1 MLEKYLREDK
11 SLDFQKIY
19 SEMQTYR
26 GFQAKERG
34 EHLYQEVLSAY
45 EEFNKTG
52 LPTTVEKLESYVA
65 NGAIGSSTNPYLFP
79 KGSLPSEEKVVSY
92 LNMVSNR
99 NFKLSEDEYCRYDAE
114 DGEYIVE
121 IKVRKKWYQD
131 CLIEYDKFDDNI
143 STSHSLGKD
152 FLYVV
157 ATSEDIY
164 VFNCT
169 KLSKKDFKFKW
180 DWKVMPKN
188 TDFGGSEQKVT
199 KFVGYIPVSEASVH
213 YKN

>member
-1 MLEKYLREDK
+1 LLNKYLTKDNT
-11 SLDFQKIY
+11 LDYQKIY
-19 SEMQTYR
+19 SEMQSYK
-26 GFQAKERG
+26 GFQAKQRG
-34 EHLYQEVLSAY
+34 ECLYQEVMSAY
-45 EEFNKTG
+45 EEYTKTG
-52 LPTTVEKLESYVA
+52 ESGDLEKLESYVA
-65 NGAIGSSTNPYLFP
+65 EGSIGSSTNPHIFP
-79 KGSLPSEEKVVSY
+79 KDPISNEEEVVSY
-92 LNMVSNR
+92 LNRVSNR
-99 NFKLSEDEYCRYDAE
+99 NFKLVEDEYCRYDAE
-114 DGEYIVE
+114 DGEYILE
-121 IKVRKKWYQD
+121 IKVRNKWYQD

-143 STSHSLGKD
+143 STSSSLGKD

-157 ATSEDIY
+157 ATSQDIY

-169 KLSKKDFKFKW
+169 KLHKKGFKFKW

>member
-1 MLEKYLREDK
+1 MLNKYLTKDNT
-11 SLDFQKIY
+11 LDYQKIY
-19 SEMQTYR
+19 SEMQSYK
-26 GFQAKERG
+26 GFQAKQRG
-34 EHLYQEVLSAY
+34 ECLYQEVMSAY
-45 EEFNKTG
+45 EEYTKTG
-52 LPTTVEKLESYVA
+52 ESGDLEKLESYVA
-65 NGAIGSSTNPYLFP
+65 EGSIGSSTNPHIFP
-79 KGSLPSEEKVVSY
+79 KDPISNEEEVVSY
-92 LNMVSNR
+92 LNRVSNR
-99 NFKLSEDEYCRYDAE
+99 NFKLVEDEYCRYDAE
-114 DGEYIVE
+114 DGEYILE
-121 IKVRKKWYQD
+121 IKVRNKWYQD

-143 STSHSLGKD
+143 STSSSLGKD

-157 ATSEDIY
+157 ATSQDIY

-169 KLSKKDFKFKW
+169 KLHKKGFKFKW

>member
-1 MLEKYLREDK
+1 LLDRYLQKDNT
-11 SLDFQKIY
+11 LDYQKIY
-19 SEMQTYR
+19 SEMQSFK
-26 GFQAKERG
+26 GFQAKKRG
-34 EHLYQEVLSAY
+34 EHLYQEVVQAY
-45 EEFNKTG
+45 EDYKRTN
-52 LPTTVEKLESYVA
+52 LPTNVEKLEHYVA
-65 NGAIGSSTNPYLFP
+65 EGSIGSSTNPHLFP
-79 KGSLPSEEKVVSY
+79 KGTLPSKKEVVFF
-92 LNMVSNR
+92 LNKESSR
-99 NFKLSEDEYCRYDAE
+99 EFKLVEDEYCRYDAE
-114 DGEYIVE
+114 DDEYIVE
-121 IKVRKKWYQD
+121 IEVRKNWSEEH
-131 CLIEYDKFDDNI
+131 LIEYDKFDDNI
-143 STSHSLGKD
+143 GTSSNLGKD

-188 TDFGGSEQKVT
+188 TDFGGSEQKMT